1 MADLRTLTRIVNAQA
16 SITTTITAALVQQLL
31 ELWRPFDGWY
41 DGEMVRAI
49 SRESATIVEAAQ
61 TQVRRQTIATLREQ
75 YESLDAVFPDEEVD
89 DGLLPYKYSRERG
102 GEPIEKIWERPV
114 ETHRRMEAEDWKPE
128 VIDHA
133 VELRIKALAE
143 MDMALAQRDQ
153 EHEVLVAEP
162 TEDEVAKARK
172 KHKARKRKTQ
182 KVIGYRRILHP
193 EESTSG
199 TCGLCVA
206 AASRK
211 YSREDLKEIHN
222 GCKCTVSA
230 ITEAEDPGFD
240 LNKQDLDKIYNAAGS
255 TGRGDL
261 QRVRVAVDENGELGP
276 VLKADGKTEIVENMR
291 AKRAAAVEAARDA
304 KTLEAKAAKNVDRI
318 ADLEKRI
325 SAARKSVAHG
335 DKLLAEKVDPQ
346 KAQLIRHAALKRITR
361 YEQELE
367 ALTTL
372 RKTRRAA

>member
-61 TQVRRQTIATLREQ
+61 TQVRRQTIATLHQQ
-75 YESLDAVFPDEEVD
+75 YEDLDAVFPEDEVD
-89 DGLLPYKYSRERG
+89 DGLLEFRYSRERG
-102 GEPIEKIWERPV
+102 GESIEKIWERPV
-114 ETHRRMEAEDWKPE
+114 EIHRRMEAEDWKPE
-128 VIDHA
+128 VIDRA

-182 KVIGYRRILHP
+182 KVIGYRRIIHP
-193 EESTSG
+193 EESKSG

-211 YSREDLKEIHN
+211 YSRKDLKALHG
-222 GCKCTVSA
+222 GCKCTIA
-230 ITEAEDPGFD
+230 LITAAADPGFD
-240 LNKQDLDKIYNAAGS
+240 LNEADLKKIYTAAGS
-255 TGRGDL
+255 TGRQDL
-261 QRVRVAVDENGELGP
+261 QRVRVSVDENGELGP
-276 VLKADGKTEIVENMR
+276 VLKADGKTEIVEDMA

-304 KTLEAKAAKNVDRI
+304 KTIEAKAAMNADRI
-318 ADLEKRI
+318 AEVEKRLA
-325 SAARKSVAHG
+325 AARKSVAHG
-335 DKLLAEKVDPQ
+335 EKLLDEKVDPQ
-346 KAQLIRHAALKRITR
+346 KAQYIRHAALKRIAR

-367 ALTTL
+367 ALTSP
-372 RKTRRAA
+372 RKSRRAA